1 MRIRGHSAVLWREP
15 GVSQIGTEAGHRTVL
30 AGLSPAE
37 QRFLDQLPE
46 AMSKGSVYH
55 LARRTLVPI
64 PRTHLIIGGLEA
76 HGALVRGPGAESSRP
91 DAVYWDRLGA
101 DATAR
106 SRVLE
111 SACAA
116 VYGSG
121 ALAQEIGLWLAEAG
135 VGTILSPAG
144 QHAGGLDEVLAARF
158 PAVRTRTDLRAR
170 PDLVITLE
178 PHVIEPLRAR
188 RLAQE
193 GLAHLPV
200 LVREV
205 SVRVG
210 PVLGDGGLCATCL
223 DLWERDADPCWPAL
237 ATQMRTL
244 PAPLLERLLAH
255 QAAVLAARAAI
266 EVLLEQAGAE
276 RSGGAHGTGG
286 AEGMNTTKRT
296 GTAGSTDGAD
306 SAGTGACARPGPRA
320 PTRPAT
326 PWLLAQEHL
335 PWSRHSVE
343 LSGADPLGL
352 RRRWSPHP
360 ECLCSELP

>member
-15 GVSQIGTEAGHRTVL
+15 GVSQIGTEAGHRIVL

-46 AMSKGSVYH
+46 AMSRGSVYH
-55 LARRTLVPI
+55 MARRTLVSI
-64 PRTHLIIGGLEA
+64 PRTHLIIGDLEA
-76 HGALVRGPGAESSRP
+76 RGALVRGSGAESSQP

-116 VYGSG
+116 VYGCG

-135 VGTILSPAG
+135 VGTILSPAR
-144 QHAGGLDEVLAARF
+144 QPDGGLDEILAARF
-158 PAVRTRTDLRAR
+158 PAVRTRTALRTR

-210 PVLGDGGLCATCL
+210 PVLGDSGLCSTCL

-244 PAPLLERLLAH
+244 PPPPLERLLAH

-266 EVLLEQAGAE
+266 EVLLEQAGAGAE
-276 RSGGAHGTGG
+276 RSGGAHGPDS
-286 AEGMNTTKRT
+286 
-296 GTAGSTDGAD
+296 TAGADDKDGAD
-306 SAGTGACARPGPRA
+306 GADRTGDAGSAGACARPGPCTPA
-320 PTRPAT
+320 RPAT

-343 LSGADPLGL
+343 LSGTDPLGL